1 MKLIVA
7 IAAVLTS
14 ASLTVPTVTQAS
26 ENSSAEARLVV
37 AAAQAEMKNVLA

>member
-14 ASLTVPTVTQAS
+14 ASLTVPTVSQAES
-26 ENSSAEARLVV
+26 SSAEARQIV
-37 AAAQAEMKNVLA
+37 AAAEAEMKDALA